1 MLGCVCPV
9 IVQGMSYRSRQPTI
23 QSAPSAANAE
33 RINHREFLWVWG
45 RKEGLNNR
53 LLSASEI
60 AGLLPKCQKSPA
72 IGEGSLQHRL
82 L

>member
-23 QSAPSAANAE
+23 QSAPSAAE
-33 RINHREFLWVWG
+33 RINQRAFLWVWG
-45 RKEGLNNR
+45 RKEGLNNH
-53 LLSASEI
+53 LLSARKV
-60 AGLLPKCQKSPA
+60 AGLLSERQKSPA
-72 IGEGSLQHRL
+72 IGEGPLQHRL